1 MPCSNMVRA
10 MGDASFV
17 LFSCFAQSLQL
28 VIKDGLFVQRVIND
42 IIAICRNIVGHFH
55 PSLVASHN

>member
-42 IIAICRNIVGHFH
+42 IIAICRNIVGHFR